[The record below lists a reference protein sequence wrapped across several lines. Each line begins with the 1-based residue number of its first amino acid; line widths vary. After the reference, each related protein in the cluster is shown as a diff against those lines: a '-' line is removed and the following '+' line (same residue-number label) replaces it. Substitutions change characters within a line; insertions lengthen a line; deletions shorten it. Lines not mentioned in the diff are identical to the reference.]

1 MILSFNFWCYCPIF
15 GYVCPNSHA
24 TVRFRLLLTN
34 FGRYPLAILFWT
46 SFIDLISDIIVRF
59 QTSLSEFEHS
69 CAILNTIFRFW
80 TLLSVFVHHRAM
92 FDAMSSDFGHCIP
105 ILSIIALFRHFCPI
119 LDIMFWF
126 RTLLLVFGHN
136 VPKFGH
142 YWLITNSIVR
152 IRAPLSELRYCCTN
166 LNTIARFRS
175 LMSVFKYRC
184 PILDTIV
191 RFRTLSSD
199 FGHFS
204 PILDTVIRFWTLS
217 WSIAWL
223 WKLVSELDTTDRF

>member
-1 MILSFNFWCYCPIF
+1 MVLSFNFWCYCPIF

-24 TVRFRLLLTN
+24 TVRFRLLLTD
-34 FGRYPLAILFWT
+34 FKPYFLLFLAILFWT

-80 TLLSVFVHHRAM
+80 TLLSVFVHHRAT
-92 FDAMSSDFGHCIP
+92 FDATSSDFGHCIP
-105 ILSIIALFRHFCPI
+105 ISSIIALFRHFCPI

-191 RFRTLSSD
+191 RIWTLSYD
-199 FGHFS
+199 FGHHYPVS
-204 PILDTVIRFWTLS
+204 DTIVWLWTL
-217 WSIAWL
+217 
-223 WKLVSELDTTDRF
+223 

>member
-15 GYVCPNSHA
+15 GRVCPNSHA
-24 TVRFRLLLTN
+24 TVRFRLLSTN
-34 FGRYPLAILFWT
+34 FGHYRPISSLIFCFFWRFFWT
-46 SFIDLISDIIVRF
+46 SFIDLISNIIVRF

-80 TLLSVFVHHRAM
+80 TLLSVSVHHRAT

-105 ILSIIALFRHFCPI
+105 ILSIISLFRHFCPI

-126 RTLLLVFGHN
+126 RTPLLVFGHN

-191 RFRTLSSD
+191 RIWTLSYD
-199 FGHFS
+199 FGHHYPVS
-204 PILDTVIRFWTLS
+204 DTIVWLWTL
-217 WSIAWL
+217 
-223 WKLVSELDTTDRF
+223 

>member
-34 FGRYPLAILFWT
+34 FGRYRPISSLIFCFFGDSILDIIYWFN
-46 SFIDLISDIIVRF
+46 FGHYCPISDI
-59 QTSLSEFEHS
+59 
-69 CAILNTIFRFW
+69 TIRVW
-80 TLLSVFVHHRAM
+80 VFVHHRAM

-152 IRAPLSELRYCCTN
+152 IRVPLSELRYCCTN

-175 LMSVFKYRC
+175 LMSVFNYRC
-184 PILDTIV
+184 PILDSIV
-191 RFRTLSSD
+191 RIWTLSYD
-199 FGHFS
+199 FGHHHPVS
-204 PILDTVIRFWTLS
+204 DTIVWLWTL
-217 WSIAWL
+217 
-223 WKLVSELDTTDRF
+223 

>member
-1 MILSFNFWCYCPIF
+1 MLLSNFRTRLSKFARNCPISVAIDQFRTLSSDFKPYFLLFLAILLDIIYWFNFEHYCPI
-15 GYVCPNSHA
+15 
-24 TVRFRLLLTN
+24 
-34 FGRYPLAILFWT
+34 
-46 SFIDLISDIIVRF
+46 SDI
-59 QTSLSEFEHS
+59 
-69 CAILNTIFRFW
+69 TIRFW
-80 TLLSVFVHHRAM
+80 TLLSVFVHHRAT

-105 ILSIIALFRHFCPI
+105 ILSIISLFRHFCPI

-126 RTLLLVFGHN
+126 RTLFLVLGHN

-191 RFRTLSSD
+191 RIWTLSYD
-199 FGHFS
+199 FGHHYPVS
-204 PILDTVIRFWTLS
+204 DTIVWLWTL
-217 WSIAWL
+217 
-223 WKLVSELDTTDRF
+223 

>member
-1 MILSFNFWCYCPIF
+1 MLLSNFRIRLSKFARNCPIS
-15 GYVCPNSHA
+15 VA
-24 TVRFRLLLTN
+24 IDQFRTLSSDFKPYFLL
-34 FGRYPLAILFWT
+34 FLAILFWK

-80 TLLSVFVHHRAM
+80 TLLSVFVHHRAT

-105 ILSIIALFRHFCPI
+105 ILSIISLFRHFCPI

-126 RTLLLVFGHN
+126 RTLFLVLGHN

-166 LNTIARFRS
+166 LNTLARFRS

-191 RFRTLSSD
+191 RIWTLSYD
-199 FGHFS
+199 FGHHYPVS
-204 PILDTVIRFWTLS
+204 DTIVWLWTL
-217 WSIAWL
+217 
-223 WKLVSELDTTDRF
+223 